1 MNTDNFNE
9 EMNNG
14 NALVISF
21 VRHSQTK
28 NNTYSLP
35 VQCGLKHRQHY
46 SIEVQTKDRGKTGLR
61 PR

>member
-1 MNTDNFNE
+1 MNSDNFND

-35 VQCGLKHRQHY
+35 VQCGVKHRQYY
-46 SIEVQTKDRGKTGLR
+46 STHVNTKDRTTKI
-61 PR
+61 